1 MRHLFRLNHYIRP
14 YRKQFALAWLSV
26 ILSASFVMVSPL
38 LVRYA
43 VQFGLKPV
51 YDASGDR
58 VVGLDGNERLLIF
71 SALAIVAFAIG
82 RGIAQFGQQYL
93 GESLG
98 QKVAYDIRNDI
109 YTNLQRLSYAYHDN
123 AQTGQI
129 MSRVTQDV
137 EGIRMYINMG
147 LLRVGYII
155 LILAISVVGMF
166 AINWQLAAVSVLSIP
181 IIIWRSYVM
190 ARKVRPLWLEIQQN
204 QAEMTQVAE
213 EGLTGIRVVKAFS
226 REQFESEKFR
236 EASQKQA
243 NLSYKASRIQAG
255 QQPFLQG
262 LGQFQVALT
271 VGVGALF
278 IARGDLRPGT

>member
-71 SALAIVAFAIG
+71 SALAIVACAIG

-147 LLRVGYII
+147 LVGVGYVV
-155 LILAISVVGMF
+155 LILASAGVGRGR
-166 AINWQLAAVSVLSIP
+166 WELALCGSAVPPPV
-181 IIIWRSYVM
+181 
-190 ARKVRPLWLEIQQN
+190 A
-204 QAEMTQVAE
+204 TCQVAVRLMPE
-213 EGLTGIRVVKAFS
+213 NAENPEISTW
-226 REQFESEKFR
+226 
-236 EASQKQA
+236 
-243 NLSYKASRIQAG
+243 
-255 QQPFLQG
+255 
-262 LGQFQVALT
+262 
-271 VGVGALF
+271 
-278 IARGDLRPGT
+278 

>member
-1 MRHLFRLNHYIRP
+1 MRHLFRLNQYIRP

-71 SALAIVAFAIG
+71 SALAIVVFAIG

-129 MSRVTQDV
+129 MSQIGRAHV
-137 EGIRMYINMG
+137 
-147 LLRVGYII
+147 
-155 LILAISVVGMF
+155 
-166 AINWQLAAVSVLSIP
+166 
-181 IIIWRSYVM
+181 
-190 ARKVRPLWLEIQQN
+190 
-204 QAEMTQVAE
+204 
-213 EGLTGIRVVKAFS
+213 
-226 REQFESEKFR
+226 
-236 EASQKQA
+236 
-243 NLSYKASRIQAG
+243 
-255 QQPFLQG
+255 
-262 LGQFQVALT
+262 
-271 VGVGALF
+271 
-278 IARGDLRPGT
+278 